1 MVELVSL
8 EALHSMLIEMHGG
21 MLTLASVCILGL
33 VAAKFHRSLRKR
45 IQWYGIFWPLDS
57 LFERVTHYAEPT
69 AFLAGIGGVI
79 GLIVSSIAGYYVWPA
94 EELLNRPL
102 ALNKIMF
109 AIFATELWV
118 IFVVI
123 RGKYG
128 EALWKH
134 RGLAT
139 TYVCA
144 GLAGFFFIVLTGS
157 MGGHMAGKGSVL
169 DPIYEILGISPEN
182 PWFIGKEMTYPSI
195 IAVAVIVVILL
206 LATRLLSKTEA

>member
-1 MVELVSL
+1 MVELINL

-21 MLTLASVCILGL
+21 MLTLATVCIVGL
-33 VAAKFHRSLRKR
+33 VAAKFYWALRKR
-45 IQWYGIFWPLDS
+45 SQLYGVLWPLDS
-57 LFERVTHYAEPT
+57 LFEWVTHYAEPT
-69 AFLAGIGGVI
+69 AFVAAIGGVI
-79 GLIVSSIAGYYVWPA
+79 GLIVSSITGYFVWPA

-118 IFVVI
+118 VFIAI
-123 RGKYG
+123 RGRYG

-134 RGLAT
+134 RGLSA

-144 GLAGFFFIVLTGS
+144 GLGGFFFMVLTGS

-169 DPIYEILGISPEN
+169 DPLYEALGISPEN
-182 PWFIGKEMTYPSI
+182 PWFIGTEMILPSVVAALA
-195 IAVAVIVVILL
+195 IAVILL
-206 LATRLLSKTEA
+206 LTARMLSRTKA